1 MAKKQLIY
9 KDDAINAVM
18 LANPSIAH
26 FIKNLKSVD
35 AEEVVRCEYC
45 KYYDKEQSECTIKFD
60 SVGERLAM
68 SAQHYCSDG
77 KRRKHG
83 V

>member
-1 MAKKQLIY
+1 MDKKQLKHSDNDEDIV
-9 KDDAINAVM
+9 K
-18 LANPSIAH
+18 
-26 FIKNLKSVD
+26 
-35 AEEVVRCEYC
+35 VVRCRHC
-45 KYYDKEQSECTIKFD
+45 KYYDEEQSECTIKFD